1 MQIIGRIIII
11 IMADFDLTLSQPGQE
26 SGFQFLSD
34 GRGGISNCGCS
45 EESEKSSSELEKVRS
60 DFESLT
66 DQALY
71 SDMTI
76 LVEGRHVPVHRCIL
90 AVRSPVWR
98 KVFAEKAK
106 DRTRKS
112 SKVSDKFP
120 PELELS
126 SIVGEG
132 RRIGYAAFKTV
143 MGYVY
148 GGRLRSMSSVVNEC
162 RDVTCHHSACR
173 PAIDY
178 AVELLNSASVFDIPE
193 LKNLAQVQTPNS
205 SSSSSSWPTTD
216 VNFHPGV
223 LCMCF
228 NTLGLASIKH
238 RDRIQKLKPYV
249 WWHYCNALICCDR
262 MNVKAM
268 LMVYEFRSL

>member
-1 MQIIGRIIII
+1 MEEQARVQIIGRIIII
-11 IMADFDLTLSQPGQE
+11 TMADFDLNASQPGQE
-26 SGFQFLSD
+26 SRFQFLSD
-34 GRGGISNCGCS
+34 GRGGVGGISNCGCS
-45 EESEKSSSELEKVRS
+45 KELEKSSRELEKVRL

-66 DQALY
+66 DQDLY

-76 LVEGRHVPVHRCIL
+76 LVDGRRVPVHHSIL

-106 DRTRKS
+106 ESTGKS
-112 SKVSDKFP
+112 SKVSGKFP

-132 RRIGYAAFKTV
+132 RRIGYPAFKTV

-162 RDVTCHHSACR
+162 RDRTCCHSACR

-193 LKNLAQVQTPNS
+193 LRNLAEVHTPNS
-205 SSSSSSWPTTD
+205 SSSSSSSWLTTD
-216 VNFHPGV
+216 ANFHPGV
-223 LCMCF
+223 CV
-228 NTLGLASIKH
+228 SI
-238 RDRIQKLKPYV
+238 L
-249 WWHYCNALICCDR
+249 
-262 MNVKAM
+262 
-268 LMVYEFRSL
+268 

>member
-34 GRGGISNCGCS
+34 GRGGVGGISNCGCS
-45 EESEKSSSELEKVRS
+45 KESEKSSSELEKVRA
-60 DFESLT
+60 DFENLT

-71 SDMTI
+71 CDMTI
-76 LVEGRHVPVHRCIL
+76 LVDGRRVPVHRSIL
-90 AVRSPVWR
+90 AVRSPFWR

-106 DRTRKS
+106 ERTRKS
-112 SKVSDKFP
+112 SKVSAKFP

-126 SIVGEG
+126 SFVGEG

-205 SSSSSSWPTTD
+205 SSSSSWPTTD

-223 LCMCF
+223 CV
-228 NTLGLASIKH
+228 SI
-238 RDRIQKLKPYV
+238 L
-249 WWHYCNALICCDR
+249 
-262 MNVKAM
+262 
-268 LMVYEFRSL
+268 

>member
-1 MQIIGRIIII
+1 MEEQARVQIIGRIIII
-11 IMADFDLTLSQPGQE
+11 TMADFDLNASQPGQE
-26 SGFQFLSD
+26 SRFQFLSD
-34 GRGGISNCGCS
+34 GRGGVGGISNCGCS
-45 EESEKSSSELEKVRS
+45 KELEKSSRELEKVRL

-66 DQALY
+66 DQDLY

-76 LVEGRHVPVHRCIL
+76 LVDGRRVPVHHSIL

-106 DRTRKS
+106 ESTGKS
-112 SKVSDKFP
+112 SKVSGKFP

-162 RDVTCHHSACR
+162 RDDTCCHSACR

-193 LKNLAQVQTPNS
+193 LRNLAQVHTPNS
-205 SSSSSSWPTTD
+205 SSSSSWLTTD
-216 VNFHPGV
+216 ANFHPGV
-223 LCMCF
+223 CV
-228 NTLGLASIKH
+228 SI
-238 RDRIQKLKPYV
+238 L
-249 WWHYCNALICCDR
+249 
-262 MNVKAM
+262 
-268 LMVYEFRSL
+268 

>member
-1 MQIIGRIIII
+1 MEEQARVQIIGRIIII
-11 IMADFDLTLSQPGQE
+11 TMADFDLNASQPGQE
-26 SGFQFLSD
+26 SRFQFLSD
-34 GRGGISNCGCS
+34 GRGGVGGISNCGCS
-45 EESEKSSSELEKVRS
+45 KELEKSSRELEKVRS

-66 DQALY
+66 DQGLY

-76 LVEGRHVPVHRCIL
+76 LVDGRRVPVHRSIL

-106 DRTRKS
+106 ESTGKS
-112 SKVSDKFP
+112 SKASGKFP

-132 RRIGYAAFKTV
+132 RRIGYPAFKTV

-162 RDVTCHHSACR
+162 RDGTCDHSACR

-193 LKNLAQVQTPNS
+193 LRNLAQVHTPNS
-205 SSSSSSWPTTD
+205 SSSSSWLTTD
-216 VNFHPGV
+216 ANFHPGV
-223 LCMCF
+223 CV
-228 NTLGLASIKH
+228 SI
-238 RDRIQKLKPYV
+238 L
-249 WWHYCNALICCDR
+249 
-262 MNVKAM
+262 
-268 LMVYEFRSL
+268 